1 MIKEPRLR
9 FTEEEQADPAL
20 GKPVRKAEKAAGSA
34 CRTVQVTEMPWAPPV

>member
-20 GKPVRKAEKAAGSA
+20 GKPVRKAEKAAGPIGPTKRHSVRQA
-34 CRTVQVTEMPWAPPV
+34 